1 MTVVLHRRRTIA
13 RERFRRE
20 VDDWARR
27 IAVTPARVQIQ
38 PLRRKWASCS
48 PAGRLTFSADLL
60 AAPASF
66 RNEVIVHEL
75 LHLIVSNHGKL
86 FRSLLR
92 AHLQR
97 STEVGVTGS
106 WCRP

>member
-1 MTVVLHRRRTIA
+1 MSVVGRRGGTIT
-13 RERFRRE
+13 RERLRRE
-20 VDDWARR
+20 IEGWATR
-27 IAVTPARVQIQ
+27 IEVTPARVQIQ
-38 PLRRKWASCS
+38 PMRSKWASCS

-60 AAPASF
+60 AAPAAF

-75 LHLIVSNHGKL
+75 LHLIVANHGKL

-97 STEVGVTGS
+97 STEVAVTGS